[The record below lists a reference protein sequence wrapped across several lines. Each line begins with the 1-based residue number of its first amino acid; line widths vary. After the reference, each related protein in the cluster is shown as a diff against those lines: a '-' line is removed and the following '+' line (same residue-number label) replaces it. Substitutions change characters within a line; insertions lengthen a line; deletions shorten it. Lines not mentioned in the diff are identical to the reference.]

1 MSPIP
6 DNVEDP
12 DLYAEIKQEIHEEL
26 DEEGKNWGVYAS
38 MMLVNRYK
46 QAGGTYSDDA
56 EYHQRKKNKQQK
68 KQKQQV
74 QQQQLTGVN
83 RWFAE
88 KWINICE
95 SEPPHHLVQC
105 GSSQKGYPVC
115 RPYHRVS
122 PQTPLT
128 YDQMD
133 KSTIEQ
139 ICRQKNKNP
148 RQYMHFKA
156 TR

>member
-12 DLYAEIKQEIHEEL
+12 DLYASIKEEIHEEL

-46 QAGGTYSDDA
+46 EAGGTYSDDE
-56 EYHQRKKNKQQK
+56 EYHRRKQLRKQQK
-68 KQKQQV
+68 KLQKN
-74 QQQQLTGVN
+74 QQQLTGVN

-95 SEPPHHLVQC
+95 SRPPNHLVQC

-115 RPYHRVS
+115 RPYRRVS
-122 PQTPLT
+122 KETPMT
-128 YDQMD
+128 YEEMD
-133 KSTIEQ
+133 KSAIDK
-139 ICRQKNKNP
+139 ICHQKSKNP
-148 RQYMHFKA
+148 LQYIRFKSSSK
-156 TR
+156 